1 MKQAEILMAT
11 YNGAV
16 FLTAQLD
23 SILAQDTQNWHL
35 TVSDDGSTDATPEI
49 LEDYARRFPDK
60 ITRVFSGRRFGNAR
74 DHFFWLMAQCEA
86 EYMHFADQD
95 DVWHPEKVRVMQEAL
110 EQAEAQYGPQTPL
123 LVFTDQAVVDEDL
136 KPMAPSLMRMQ
147 RQDPEKTDYRNILF
161 QNIVTGCTSAINR
174 SLADLAGQCSDTTQV
189 IMHDWWLAL
198 VAARFGKLVYLD
210 VSTMDYRQHG
220 DNSVGAKNVGS
231 FGYILKKLRNLDA
244 LKDAFRKKKKQALKF
259 AQTYSDKLDAREQAF
274 LAAFQAEKGSIPFK
288 THFVKYIGKPL
299 RKAGFL
305 LLW

>member
-1 MKQAEILMAT
+1 MAT
-11 YNGAV
+11 YNGAA
-16 FLTAQLD
+16 FLAAQLD
-23 SILAQDTQNWHL
+23 SILAQDTDSWHL
-35 TVSDDGSTDATPEI
+35 TVSDDGSTDATAEI

-147 RQDPEKTDYRNILF
+147 QQDPEKTDYRNILF

-174 SLADLAGQCSDTTQV
+174 SLADLAGQCGDTTKV

-210 VSTMDYRQHG
+210 IPTLDYRQHRG
-220 DNSVGAKNVGS
+220 NSVGAKDVRS
-231 FGYILKKLRNLDA
+231 LGYIAGKFQRLSELKL
-244 LKDAFRKKKKQALKF
+244 FFGRKKDQAKAF
-259 AQTYSDKLDAREQAF
+259 AESYRGSLTEEDRALVNAF
-274 LAAFQAEKGSIPFK
+274 LCSKSNLTFK
-288 THFVKYIGKPL
+288 IGFL
-299 RKAGFL
+299 RFISGFFRRAGFL
-305 LLW
+305 CLW